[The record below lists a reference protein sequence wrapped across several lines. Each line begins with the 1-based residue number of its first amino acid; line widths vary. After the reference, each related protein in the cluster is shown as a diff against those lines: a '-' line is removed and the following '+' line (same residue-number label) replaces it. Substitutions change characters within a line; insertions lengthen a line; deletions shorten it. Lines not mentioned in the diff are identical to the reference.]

1 MYIYFSL
8 ELLNTYT
15 FQALRKKDYA
25 PCIFYN
31 QEHSSCDFINKL
43 TVLHVVKIEHMW
55 FGGVYIYIYIEWKLF
70 ISSQF
75 FFQIFNINKYT
86 KFKDHWANLNNSFL
100 THINNFLFV
109 KYMPY
114 LN

>member
-43 TVLHVVKIEHMW
+43 TVLHVVKIEHM
-55 FGGVYIYIYIEWKLF
+55 
-70 ISSQF
+70 
-75 FFQIFNINKYT
+75 
-86 KFKDHWANLNNSFL
+86 
-100 THINNFLFV
+100 
-109 KYMPY
+109 
-114 LN
+114 